1 MQAQTSPRQPD
12 ASMTVPPACLLSAAF
27 AQPSISTGKERDTES
42 GLDYFGA
49 RYYSSS
55 MGRFM
60 SPDWSKTPQGVP
72 YADLTNPQSLNLYQ
86 YMRNNPLGGVDK
98 DGHCP
103 GWLQGVC
110 DFGQSRLNAA
120 TGNGWNTN
128 AQLAAQAQPQA
139 NVTTTQSYS
148 IANLPDMTTV
158 QVAPFSNE
166 VIQAGGNYGIG
177 SGGLS
182 YVPSSGNIFMTGGVG
197 PPSDPGVFLG
207 AGTTNNLDQSGFTV
221 GGSAFFGPGGGVS
234 GDPTEGNYT
243 TLMGVGTPGA
253 SVMTTGWTVPIGSVP
268 AATFNMG
275 LPTIPAQ
282 SATQLSEG
290 VYTYNECAAFGG
302 DC

>member
-1 MQAQTSPRQPD
+1 MS
-12 ASMTVPPACLLSAAF
+12 ACAATPCRWLEF
-27 AQPSISTGKERDTES
+27 HSSSRYPGKERDTES
-42 GLDYFGA
+42 GNDYFGA
-49 RYYSSS
+49 RYYASS

-110 DFGQSRLNAA
+110 NLGQDIWNAA

-128 AQLAAQAQPQA
+128 AQLAAQQQPQG
-139 NVTTTQSYS
+139 NVTWTQTFDLS
-148 IANLPDMTTV
+148 NLPQTTTV
-158 QVAPFSNE
+158 QAAPFSNE
-166 VIQAGGNYGIG
+166 VIQAGGNYGVG
-177 SGGLS
+177 SAGLS
-182 YVPSSGNIFMTGGVG
+182 YVPSTGNVFMTGGVG

-207 AGTTNNLDQSGFTV
+207 AGTTTNLDQSGYTV
-221 GGSAFFGPGGGVS
+221 GGSAFYGIGGGVS
-234 GDPTEGNYT
+234 GNPVEGDST
-243 TLMGVGTPGA
+243 TLFGVGTPGA
-253 SVMTTGWTVPIGSVP
+253 SAMTTGWTVPIGSVP
-268 AATFNMG
+268 AATFNMS

-282 SATQLSEG
+282 FATPLSEG